1 MKIVKTKYSFG
12 ASIEGVD
19 LKEPLTD
26 KEVEEI
32 KTNLAK
38 NEVVFFRNQKISHE
52 DHKRLAKYFGHLQTH
67 PAYPTVSGFPEITI
81 LENDRENPSKIE
93 EWHTDMTFK
102 KKPPLG
108 SILIGKII
116 PKTGGDTLFASLA
129 AAYED
134 LSEAI
139 KERIQDLT
147 AEHSFEYGFKE
158 SLEEEG
164 GRERLIEALNENPP
178 IDHPVVRTHPI
189 TARKL
194 LYVNKLFTSKIN
206 GMSKEDSNELLS
218 FLCQHIQK
226 DKYVC
231 RFKWEEDSIAFWD
244 NRSVLHKPD
253 NDYWPQL
260 RRMERITIDD
270 PKRPY

>member
-1 MKIVKTKYSFG
+1 MT
-12 ASIEGVD
+12 
-19 LKEPLTD
+19 
-26 KEVEEI
+26 
-32 KTNLAK
+32 
-38 NEVVFFRNQKISHE
+38 RNQKISHE

-81 LENDRENPSKIE
+81 LQNDRENPSKIE

-134 LSEAI
+134 LSESI

-164 GRERLIEALNENPP
+164 GRERLVEALNENPP

-194 LYVNKLFTSKIN
+194 LYVHKLFTSKIN

>member
-12 ASIEGVD
+12 ASIEGID

-164 GRERLIEALNENPP
+164 GRERLAEALNENPP
-178 IDHPVVRTHPI
+178 INHPVVRTHPI

-206 GMSKEDSNELLS
+206 GMPEEDSNELLS

>member
-67 PAYPTVSGFPEITI
+67 PAYPTVPGFLEITI

-134 LSEAI
+134 LSEDI

-206 GMSKEDSNELLS
+206 GMPQEDSNELLS